1 MTLSFIEKY
10 QCKQC
15 DHQATNTNNLKL
27 HVNKVHEGLR
37 YSCEFRATQSNL
49 LKSHIEYV
57 DMGIR
62 YQCKNCDF
70 EAKGAHILKKYSA
83 RFQGSD
89 LGVTC

>member
-1 MTLSFIEKY
+1 M
-10 QCKQC
+10 QC
-15 DHQATNTNNLKL
+15 DHQATNTSNLKL

-37 YSCEFRATQSNL
+37 YSCDQCVFRATQSNL

-70 EAKGAHILKKYSA
+70 EAKGAHILNKYSA

>member
-1 MTLSFIEKY
+1 M
-10 QCKQC
+10 
-15 DHQATNTNNLKL
+15 
-27 HVNKVHEGLR
+27 HEGLR
-37 YSCEFRATQSNL
+37 YSCDQCVFRATQSNL

-62 YQCKNCDF
+62 YQCKHCDF